1 MQVQGA
7 AREHD
12 AAVAHARSMMSSSLT
27 LLVRVMVA
35 LRVWGPGFGADLQ
48 LAVQHDPLGG
58 QFKVGIVCEGE
69 LAVDGQTA
77 QRRRADVEDHFLVL
91 RRW

>member
-1 MQVQGA
+1 
-7 AREHD
+7 
-12 AAVAHARSMMSSSLT
+12 
-27 LLVRVMVA
+27 MVA

-48 LAVQHDPLGG
+48 LPVQHDPLGG
-58 QFKVGIVCEGE
+58 QFKVGIVCEAE
-69 LAVDGQTA
+69 FAVDGHTA